1 MKNKN
6 IIIGVLLVSL
16 IGIGVFGYQQ
26 RQETTS
32 YRTRLENNY
41 QYDFQSLLSTVKNIE
56 TNMSKAIVSTS
67 HSMSVELLTE
77 VWRQADLAQTYLGRL
92 PLTHSTLKDTAKFL
106 NQVGDFS
113 YAMAKIHMDS
123 GTLTKEQRNDFQ
135 RLNNS
140 CSYLSQQLQEMNESV
155 TSGEITFA
163 EGSRESNEGNLDEA
177 AENLV
182 MRNFTTVQKEM
193 EDYPKLIYDGPFSDH
208 ISEIEP
214 KWIEGEKITIEE
226 GQKKAIEFI
235 GSENVEEVENSGN
248 IEGVI
253 KAYKYNIKIKDQE
266 ESAYVEITQKG
277 GHVLK
282 AMMNRLPHEQ
292 KLSMEEAQKKA
303 DEFLKEKGYKNM
315 ENSYYQKYSNVG
327 VFNYAYTEG
336 DVLCYPDLIKV
347 QIALDNGGFLG
358 IEAQGFHYAHHERK
372 IEKPVI
378 TMEQA
383 KENLIEDFELTSE
396 RLAIIP
402 TDFKS
407 EVLCYE
413 LKGTYNYKWFIIY
426 INAKTGEEEQILQII
441 EADESVLTL

>member
-6 IIIGVLLVSL
+6 IIIGILLVAL
-16 IGIGVFGYQQ
+16 IGIGVYGYEQ
-26 RQETTS
+26 RQEMES
-32 YRTRLENNY
+32 YRRRVENNY

-56 TNMSKAIVSTS
+56 TTMSKAIVSTS

-77 VWRQADLAQTYLGRL
+77 VWRQSDLAQTYLNNL
-92 PLTHSTLKDTAKFL
+92 PFTHSTLKDTGRFL

-113 YAMAKIHMDS
+113 YAMAKIHMDG
-123 GTLTKEQRNDFQ
+123 GTLTKEQRQDFQ

-155 TSGEITFA
+155 ASGEIKFTQ
-163 EGSRESNEGNLDEA
+163 GSRKENEGNLDET
-177 AENLV
+177 AENLITKG
-182 MRNFTTVQKEM
+182 FTRVQKEM
-193 EDYPKLIYDGPFSDH
+193 VDYPKLIYDGPFSDH
-208 ISEIEP
+208 IEEIKP
-214 KWIEGEKITIEE
+214 KWIEGEEITKEE

-235 GSENVEEVENSGN
+235 GSENVEKVESSGTV
-248 IEGVI
+248 EGVI
-253 KAYKYNIKIKDQE
+253 KAYKYNIKIKGQE

-282 AMMNRLPHEQ
+282 AMMNRVPREQ
-292 KLSMEEAQKKA
+292 KISIEEAQKKA
-303 DEFLKEKGYKNM
+303 DEFLREKGYKNM
-315 ENSYYQKYSNVG
+315 ENSYYQKYANTG

-347 QIALDNGGFLG
+347 QIALDNGEFLG

-372 IEKPVI
+372 IEKPAI
-378 TMEQA
+378 SMEQA
-383 KENLIEDFELTSE
+383 KEKLVEGFELTSE

-402 TDFKS
+402 TNFKS

-413 LKGTYNYKWFIIY
+413 LKGIYNHKWYIIY

-441 EADESVLTL
+441 EANESVLTL

>member
-6 IIIGVLLVSL
+6 IMVGVLLVAL
-16 IGIGVFGYQQ
+16 IGIGIFGYQQ
-26 RQETTS
+26 RQETIS
-32 YRTRLENNY
+32 YRTKLENNY

-56 TNMSKAIVSTS
+56 TNMSKAIVSSS
-67 HSMSVELLTE
+67 HSMSVELLAE
-77 VWRQADLAQTYLGRL
+77 VWRQSDLAQTHLNNL
-92 PLTHSTLKDTAKFL
+92 PFTHSTLKDTAKFL

-113 YAMAKIHMDS
+113 YAMAKIHMDG
-123 GTLTKEQRNDFQ
+123 GTLTKEQRNGFQ

-155 TSGEITFA
+155 TSGEIKFA
-163 EGSRESNEGNLDEA
+163 QGSREGNERDLDET
-177 AENLV
+177 AENLITKG
-182 MRNFTTVQKEM
+182 FTTVQKELVN
-193 EDYPKLIYDGPFSDH
+193 YPRLIYDGPFSDH

-214 KWIEGEKITIEE
+214 KWIEGEEITIEE
-226 GQKKAIEFI
+226 GQKKATEFI
-235 GSENVEEVENSGN
+235 GSENVEKVESSGV

-266 ESAYVEITQKG
+266 EAAYVEITQKG

-282 AMMNRLPHEQ
+282 AMMNRIPEEQ
-292 KLSMEEAQKKA
+292 KLSMKEAQKKA

-315 ENSYYQKYSNVG
+315 ENSYYQKYSDVG
-327 VFNYAYTEG
+327 VFNYAYTQG

-347 QIALDNGGFLG
+347 QIALDNGEFLG
-358 IEAQGFHYAHHERK
+358 IEAQGFHYAHHERE
-372 IEKPVI
+372 IEKPTI

-383 KENLIEDFELTSE
+383 KKNLIEGFELTSE

-402 TDFKS
+402 TEFKS

-426 INAKTGEEEQILQII
+426 INAKTGKEEQILQII

>member
-6 IIIGVLLVSL
+6 IIIGVLLVAL
-16 IGIGVFGYQQ
+16 IGFGVFNYQQ

-32 YRTRLENNY
+32 YRTKLENNY
-41 QYDFQSLLSTVKNIE
+41 QQDFQSLLTTVKNIE

-123 GTLTKEQRNDFQ
+123 GTLSKEQRSDFQ

-140 CSYLSQQLQEMNESV
+140 CTYLSQQLQEMDEHV
-155 TSGEITFA
+155 ASGEIIFA
-163 EGSRESNEGNLDEA
+163 QGSRESHETNLDEA
-177 AENLV
+177 AENLAT
-182 MRNFTTVQKEM
+182 RSFTTVQKEM
-193 EDYPKLIYDGPFSDH
+193 VDYPKLIYDGPFSDH
-208 ISEIEP
+208 ISDVEP
-214 KWIEGEKITIEE
+214 KWIKGEEITIEE
-226 GQKKAIEFI
+226 GQKKAVEFI
-235 GSENVEEVENSGN
+235 GSDNVEEVESSGN
-248 IEGVI
+248 VEGII
-253 KAYKYNIKIKDQE
+253 KAYKYNIKIKNQDE
-266 ESAYVEITQKG
+266 RAYVEITQKG

-282 AMMNRLPHEQ
+282 AMMNRVPNKQ

-303 DEFLKEKGYKNM
+303 DKFLKDKGYKNM

-347 QIALDNGGFLG
+347 QIALDNGEFLG
-358 IEAQGFHYAHHERK
+358 VEAQGFHYAHHERDL
-372 IEKPVI
+372 EKPTI
-378 TMEQA
+378 TMEKA
-383 KENLIEDFELTSE
+383 KANLVEGFELTSE

-402 TDFKS
+402 TAFKS

-413 LKGTYNYKWFIIY
+413 LKGTHNYKWFIIY